1 MSHDDDNELGGP
13 SIENHPNCDIHAT
26 QECLVQNGV
35 LNRAVSEAAGKGVPG
50 LALDDAV
57 DSQVVFEFSTGVLLI
72 LRFEVCINKCS
83 AGSENVVT
91 S

>member
-1 MSHDDDNELGGP
+1 MEP
-13 SIENHPNCDIHAT
+13 SIYIIRSILQGCLVKLDHAT